1 MNGNYAASLSKR
13 LPILFAVF
21 VGLVVATPL
30 INAKEPSV
38 TQKYDRQYIR
48 ANLVKGKTT
57 PDDVKQKFGR
67 PHEVDTRSDENG
79 DYEDWTYKRSEE
91 GARGLFNKAKDK
103 LSAVSGLSGGRGGTS
118 TAGNAVEMAET
129 KANTAGDLANSEK
142 NGSGRPAEKLY
153 IHFKDGVLYSFTLQ

>member
-1 MNGNYAASLSKR
+1 MNGNYAASLCKR

-21 VGLVVATPL
+21 FGLAIASPL

-38 TQKYDRQYIR
+38 AQKYDRQYVR

-57 PDDVKQKFGR
+57 PDEVKQKFGK
-67 PHEVDTRSDENG
+67 PHEVETRTNEDG
-79 DYEDWTYKRSEE
+79 DYEDWIYIRSEE
-91 GARGLFNKAKDK
+91 GARGLFNKARNK

-118 TAGNAVEMAET
+118 TADNALETTET
-129 KANTAGDLANSEK
+129 KANIAGDLANSEK

-153 IHFKDGVLYSFTLQ
+153 IHFKDGVLSSFTLQ